1 MLLVFLFCLRL
12 DRDMMLTRE
21 TPTILIVDDN
31 PTNLEILSG
40 TLAPSGWE
48 ILVAVDGE
56 SAIEQARY
64 AYPDLIVLDVMMPGI
79 DGFETCRRLKADPEL
94 GDIPIIFMTALS
106 DTADKVK
113 GLNLGAV
120 DYITKPFQREEVLA
134 RVNAHLQI
142 RQLTKQLQQEISE
155 RIAAEVALQQANQ
168 ELELRVEERTAK
180 LTCSEAQLRLKT
192 QQLEHSLEDLKNTQ
206 SQLVQ
211 AEKISSLGQLVA
223 GVAHEVN
230 NPLGFI
236 SGNLSHVKEYV
247 RDLFRVLKLYQRE
260 LPNLSDDLLEEVDEA
275 DLDFLM
281 EDLPKMLNSMQIGV
295 DRIQGIM
302 SSLRT
307 FTRVDKEDKQLADI
321 HAGLDSTFMILQ
333 HRLKANPQR
342 PEIQVIKKYGELPQI
357 RCYGGQLNQVFMNL
371 IANAID
377 ALDEC
382 SQGKTFAEL
391 ETHPNIICVK
401 TGIID
406 DLISIKIADNGNGMN
421 LETKGRIFE
430 SFYTTK
436 PAGKGTGLGLSI
448 SRQIIQ
454 DKHGGE
460 LTCISTL
467 DKGTEFIIEFPNLQD

>member
-1 MLLVFLFCLRL
+1 MI
-12 DRDMMLTRE
+12 LTRE
-21 TPTILIVDDN
+21 IPTILIVDDN

-40 TLAPSGWE
+40 TLASSGWE
-48 ILVAVDGE
+48 VLVAVDGE

-64 AYPDLIVLDVMMPGI
+64 AHPDSIVLDVMMPGI

-94 GDIPIIFMTALS
+94 CDIPIVFMTALT

-134 RVNAHLQI
+134 RLNAHLQI

-168 ELELRVEERTAK
+168 ELERRVEERTAK
-180 LTCSEAQLRLKT
+180 LARSEAKLRLRT
-192 QQLEHSLEDLKNTQ
+192 QQLEHSLEDLQHTQ

-236 SGNLSHVKEYV
+236 AGNLSHVKEYV
-247 RDLFRVLKLYQRE
+247 RDLFRVLKIYQHE
-260 LPNLSDDLLEEVDEA
+260 LPNPSEEMAEELEEAE
-275 DLDFLM
+275 LDFLM
-281 EDLPKMLNSMQIGV
+281 EDLPKMLDSMQVGV
-295 DRIQGIM
+295 DRLQGIM

-342 PEIQVIKKYGELPQI
+342 PEIQVLKKYGALPPI

-391 ETHPNIICVK
+391 ETNPNTICVQ
-401 TGIID
+401 TETIGD
-406 DLISIKIADNGNGMN
+406 RISIRISDNGNGMN
-421 LETKGRIFE
+421 LETQDRIFE

-448 SRQIIQ
+448 SRQIVR

-467 DKGTEFIIEFPNLQD
+467 DKGTEFIIEFPHL

>member
-1 MLLVFLFCLRL
+1 MRS
-12 DRDMMLTRE
+12 THQ

-40 TLAPSGWE
+40 TLANSGWE

-64 AYPDLIVLDVMMPGI
+64 AHPDVIVLDVMMPGI
-79 DGFETCRRLKADPEL
+79 DGFEACRRLKADPEL
-94 GDIPIIFMTALS
+94 SNIPIIFMTALS

-113 GLNLGAV
+113 GLSLGAV
-120 DYITKPFQREEVLA
+120 DYITKPFQQEEVLA

-142 RQLTKQLQQEISE
+142 RQLTKQLQQEIAE
-155 RIAAEVALQQANQ
+155 RMAAEVALQHANQ
-168 ELELRVEERTAK
+168 ELERRVEERTAK
-180 LTCSEAQLRLKT
+180 LVRSEVQLRVRT
-192 QQLEHSLEDLKNTQ
+192 QQLENSLENLQRTQ
-206 SQLVQ
+206 AQLVQ

-236 SGNLSHVKEYV
+236 SGNLSHVKDYID
-247 RDLFRVLKLYQRE
+247 DLFRVLKLYQDE
-260 LPNLSDDLLEEVDEA
+260 LPNPSEEIAEELEAA

-307 FTRVDKEDKQLADI
+307 FTRVDQGDKQLMDI
-321 HAGLDSTFMILQ
+321 HGGLDSTLMILQ
-333 HRLKANPQR
+333 HRLKANPDR
-342 PEIQVIKKYGELPQI
+342 PEIQVIKDYAELPPI
-357 RCYGGQLNQVFMNL
+357 LGYGGQLNQVFMNL

-377 ALDEC
+377 ALDEW
-382 SQGKTFAEL
+382 SQGKTFSEL
-391 ETHPNIICVK
+391 EEHPSIICVK
-401 TGIID
+401 TEA
-406 DLISIKIADNGNGMN
+406 IADRIYIRIYDNGKGMKA
-421 LETKGRIFE
+421 ETQDRIFE

-448 SRQIIQ
+448 SQQIVQ
-454 DKHGGE
+454 EKHNGD
-460 LTCISTL
+460 LKCISSL
-467 DKGTEFIIEFPNLQD
+467 GSGTEFIIALPKI

>member
-1 MLLVFLFCLRL
+1 MKS
-12 DRDMMLTRE
+12 TGE

-40 TLAPSGWE
+40 TLTPSGWE

-64 AYPDLIVLDVMMPGI
+64 AYPDLIILDVMMPGI
-79 DGFETCRRLKADPEL
+79 DGFETCRRLKADSEL
-94 GDIPIIFMTALS
+94 SDIPVVFMTALS

-113 GLNLGAV
+113 GLSLGAV

-142 RQLTKQLQQEISE
+142 RQLTQQLKQEISE
-155 RIAAEVALQQANQ
+155 RISAEMALQQANH
-168 ELELRVEERTAK
+168 ELEMRVKARTAK
-180 LTCSEAQLRLKT
+180 LARKEAQLRRRT
-192 QQLEHSLEDLKNTQ
+192 QQLENSLEDLQDTQ

-247 RDLFRVLKLYQRE
+247 RDLFGVLKLYQEEFPNIPEEMAEE
-260 LPNLSDDLLEEVDEA
+260 LEAA
-275 DLDFLM
+275 DLDFLR
-281 EDLPKMLNSMQIGV
+281 EDLPKMLDSMQVGV
-295 DRIQGIM
+295 DRIQDIM

-307 FTRVDKEDKQLADI
+307 FTRVDKGEKQLTDI

-333 HRLKANPQR
+333 HRLKANHQR
-342 PEIQVIKKYGELPQI
+342 PAIKVIKEYGDFPLVY
-357 RCYGGQLNQVFMNL
+357 CYGGQLNQVFMNL

-377 ALDEC
+377 ELDEC
-382 SQGKTFAEL
+382 SIGRKYAEL
-391 ETHPNIICVK
+391 EKNPNTIHVK
-401 TGIID
+401 TETID
-406 DLISIKIADNGNGMN
+406 DRVFIHISDNGNGMN
-421 LETKGRIFE
+421 SETKDLIFE

-436 PAGKGTGLGLSI
+436 PAEKGTGLGLSI
-448 SRQIIQ
+448 SQQIIR
-454 DKHGGE
+454 DKHEGE

-467 DKGTEFIIEFPNLQD
+467 DKGTEFIIEFPNIPD